1 MDPRIL
7 GAGFRI
13 AVLILGTSLAILPF
27 QRQGSAEQVVTVLA
41 ALTGLAFA
49 ATVIAMAR
57 SVTGRPPAPRDD
69 KRRREALNERP
80 SGYASV
86 ERKAEGDR

>member
-13 AVLILGTSLAILPF
+13 AVLLVGTSLAILPF
-27 QRQGSAEQVVTVLA
+27 QRPGSAEQVVTVLA
-41 ALTGLAFA
+41 ALIGIAFA

-57 SVTGRPPAPRDD
+57 LVSGRPPVPRDD
-69 KRRREALNERP
+69 KTRREALNERP
-80 SGYASV
+80 SGHASAQR
-86 ERKAEGDR
+86 EAEGDR